1 MTPRGRWSA
10 VLREVAEVLE
20 SLFRRRG
27 RDADSAAADAD
38 AVACELA
45 TYFGGRNWYLPRNLK
60 EICAVRDAAIARE
73 ANGQNTREL
82 AQRHGVT
89 ERRVQMIVK
98 AERERR
104 RRENGLDS
112 ES

>member
-1 MTPRGRWSA
+1 MSPRGRWSA
-10 VLREVAEVLE
+10 ALREMAEVLE
-20 SLFRRRG
+20 SLFCRRG

-38 AVACELA
+38 AVACEIA
-45 TYFGGRNWYLPRNLK
+45 AHFGGRQWYLPRNLK
-60 EICAVRDAAIARE
+60 EIHAARDAAIARE
-73 ANGQNTREL
+73 ANGQNTSEL

-104 RRENGLDS
+104 RHENASGAAR
-112 ES
+112 